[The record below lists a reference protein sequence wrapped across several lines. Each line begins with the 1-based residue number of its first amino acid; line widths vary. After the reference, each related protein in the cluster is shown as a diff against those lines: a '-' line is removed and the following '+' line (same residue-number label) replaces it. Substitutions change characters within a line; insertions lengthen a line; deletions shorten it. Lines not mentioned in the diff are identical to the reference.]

1 MSRITKYKHEIMW
14 WMSRLTIMLTSLFL
28 SFTLASSAYAAD
40 AGIQMGAG
48 GNLVFEPNEVT
59 VNVGDTVTFTNGDL
73 PPHNIVFLD
82 HSELSHSDLAFMS
95 GEQFPVTFTEPG
107 DYEFQCDPHA
117 GAGMKGVIHVQ

>member
-1 MSRITKYKHEIMW
+1 MSTITKYKHEIMW

-95 GEQFPVTFTEPG
+95 GEQFPITFDKAG
-107 DYEFQCDPHA
+107 DYEFQCEPHA
-117 GAGMKGVIHVQ
+117 GAGMKGVVHVK